1 MLAGLVKSAAFR
13 NFLWRFVLQN
23 GFILVAAAVSIVLS
37 ITQQL
42 IVNNL
47 FVEHYEVHVPDRKKP
62 VKVTTG
68 FWLSSLNKYNQIDY
82 FFLFPNLIGGIL
94 GFLGNIVFGIIGSA
108 VFSYRVDKA
117 NMIPMFSRRPVYLSW
132 LLQEHHH
139 SNPVVMVAL
148 KLIDNRKSDI
158 SDLNSVK
165 VLSSS
170 LNRPSKYGYQPLGS
184 SERSSP
190 VSFYSSIN
198 TKRARTK
205 WFLAYTLIKNPSL
218 IAYRKQRVQET
229 LLAEWV
235 SENEAVRIRA
245 EVLKNYEGNSEKT
258 LMDTRRMMREVE
270 VELWKKEKRGK
281 SNY

>member
-1 MLAGLVKSAAFR
+1 MIVNVPLFGATMTGALSSFKNIDNPIILLKNMIHGSAIAACVISAAILVF
-13 NFLWRFVLQN
+13 NVIDLAFVFHRDISMLRKGNYGFMTEHERKSVSSGFAAQFMGIQVGN

-37 ITQQL
+37 IAQQL

-62 VKVTTG
+62 AKVTTG

-139 SNPVVMVAL
+139 S
-148 KLIDNRKSDI
+148 
-158 SDLNSVK
+158 
-165 VLSSS
+165 
-170 LNRPSKYGYQPLGS
+170 
-184 SERSSP
+184 
-190 VSFYSSIN
+190 
-198 TKRARTK
+198 
-205 WFLAYTLIKNPSL
+205 
-218 IAYRKQRVQET
+218 
-229 LLAEWV
+229 
-235 SENEAVRIRA
+235 
-245 EVLKNYEGNSEKT
+245 
-258 LMDTRRMMREVE
+258 
-270 VELWKKEKRGK
+270 
-281 SNY
+281 